1 MACSIE
7 KATFLVIIL
16 EMWPSTIRRYGSIIN
31 VGVQEIE
38 LQHFSINLDK
48 NIEHNVKIL

>member
-1 MACSIE
+1 MITRASVLHIE
-7 KATFLVIIL
+7 KN
-16 EMWPSTIRRYGSIIN
+16 GSIIN

-38 LQHFSINLDK
+38 LQHFSKNLDK

>member
-1 MACSIE
+1 
-7 KATFLVIIL
+7 
-16 EMWPSTIRRYGSIIN
+16 MWVSPWTAFESKKRGSIIN